1 MDDADATAALL
12 TAAAHAADADD
23 DDMDAAS
30 EGADADAS
38 AADDDGRRWLRHTGG
53 GAAAEGLAPGIAA
66 ALDVLDASADSAF
79 AAAVRAGEVERALL
93 LYCRSLPRVRG
104 GDDDP
109 ATVEMAE
116 RAAAGLDEAV
126 PVRVRQLLLI
136 LLARRA
142 WPEAGAD
149 RQFERISAAAG
160 GWPAGGADDVTAGG
174 EMKRVALA
182 EQDGVEPPPPFVF
195 IRECVPYDASPCW
208 KKGALTDGCKCH
220 AKGGPRSLSKLVC
233 DKAGRSHGC
242 CSAKHF
248 ECGVAC
254 ACAST
259 PRECDARVTQHGLQK
274 QLELFATAKKGY
286 GVRAAQ
292 YIPKGSFVIEYVGE
306 YISSEEAERR
316 ERSCPRNNDYFFTF
330 GARGSDGGVII
341 DAYAVRNLAAFIN
354 FSCGG
359 DVCNLKAESVKA
371 EHRDRSFPKVA
382 FYATKDIHAGTEL
395 TYQRDVGATS
405 RKSRSKVPCE
415 CGARGVNGQVLCHGY
430 L

>member
-1 MDDADATAALL
+1 
-12 TAAAHAADADD
+12 
-23 DDMDAAS
+23 
-30 EGADADAS
+30 
-38 AADDDGRRWLRHTGG
+38 
-53 GAAAEGLAPGIAA
+53 
-66 ALDVLDASADSAF
+66 
-79 AAAVRAGEVERALL
+79 
-93 LYCRSLPRVRG
+93 
-104 GDDDP
+104 
-109 ATVEMAE
+109 
-116 RAAAGLDEAV
+116 
-126 PVRVRQLLLI
+126 VRQLLLL

-149 RQFERISAAAG
+149 KHLEWIAAAAG

-174 EMKRVALA
+174 EMKRVLLV
-182 EQDGVEPPPPFVF
+182 EDGGEPPPPFVF
-195 IRECVPYDASPCW
+195 IRECVPYDAAPCW
-208 KKGALTDGCKCH
+208 QKGALTGGCKCH
-220 AKGGPRSLSKLVC
+220 ASKACHLVCQKKGGTTAS
-233 DKAGRSHGC
+233 C
-242 CSAKHF
+242 CSARGF
-248 ECGVAC
+248 ECGFGC
-254 ACAST
+254 GCASS

-316 ERSCPRNNDYFFTF
+316 ERLCRRSGDYFFTF
-330 GARGSDGGVII
+330 GKGKGDVVI

>member
-1 MDDADATAALL
+1 M
-12 TAAAHAADADD
+12 
-23 DDMDAAS
+23 
-30 EGADADAS
+30 
-38 AADDDGRRWLRHTGG
+38 
-53 GAAAEGLAPGIAA
+53 
-66 ALDVLDASADSAF
+66 
-79 AAAVRAGEVERALL
+79 
-93 LYCRSLPRVRG
+93 RG

-242 CSAKHF
+242 CSREALRVRSRLRLRVDPARVRRARDAARPA
-248 ECGVAC
+248 EAARALCDGEEGAAC
-254 ACAST
+254 A
-259 PRECDARVTQHGLQK
+259 
-274 QLELFATAKKGY
+274 
-286 GVRAAQ
+286 
-292 YIPKGSFVIEYVGE
+292 
-306 YISSEEAERR
+306 RR
-316 ERSCPRNNDYFFTF
+316 S
-330 GARGSDGGVII
+330 
-341 DAYAVRNLAAFIN
+341 
-354 FSCGG
+354 
-359 DVCNLKAESVKA
+359 
-371 EHRDRSFPKVA
+371 
-382 FYATKDIHAGTEL
+382 
-395 TYQRDVGATS
+395 TS
-405 RKSRSKVPCE
+405 RRARS
-415 CGARGVNGQVLCHGY
+415 
-430 L
+430 

>member
-1 MDDADATAALL
+1 M
-12 TAAAHAADADD
+12 
-23 DDMDAAS
+23 
-30 EGADADAS
+30 
-38 AADDDGRRWLRHTGG
+38 
-53 GAAAEGLAPGIAA
+53 
-66 ALDVLDASADSAF
+66 
-79 AAAVRAGEVERALL
+79 
-93 LYCRSLPRVRG
+93 
-104 GDDDP
+104 
-109 ATVEMAE
+109 
-116 RAAAGLDEAV
+116 
-126 PVRVRQLLLI
+126 
-136 LLARRA
+136 
-142 WPEAGAD
+142 
-149 RQFERISAAAG
+149 
-160 GWPAGGADDVTAGG
+160 
-174 EMKRVALA
+174 
-182 EQDGVEPPPPFVF
+182 
-195 IRECVPYDASPCW
+195 
-208 KKGALTDGCKCH
+208 
-220 AKGGPRSLSKLVC
+220 
-233 DKAGRSHGC
+233 
-242 CSAKHF
+242 
-248 ECGVAC
+248 
-254 ACAST
+254 
-259 PRECDARVTQHGLQK
+259 TQHGLQK

-306 YISSEEAERR
+306 HISSEEAERR